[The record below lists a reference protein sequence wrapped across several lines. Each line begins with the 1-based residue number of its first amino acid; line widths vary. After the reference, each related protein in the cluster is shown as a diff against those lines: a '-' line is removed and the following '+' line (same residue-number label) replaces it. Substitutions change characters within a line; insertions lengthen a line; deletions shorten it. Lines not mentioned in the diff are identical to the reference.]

1 VANGHVEWNRLRTGA
16 VQVGDSLA
24 ATLQRMI
31 VDAEI
36 AEGERLPPERE
47 LAAALGVSRASVRD
61 ALRRLELIGLVDRR
75 PGRGTVVV
83 DPHRSELSG
92 DLLERLDVP
101 VRTLKEVMDLRA
113 TLEPPIAARAAE
125 RATRADL
132 RRLHEVQ
139 SALEA
144 PHSLDA
150 GIELDVRFHSEIAR
164 ATHNPL
170 LVRLVDIASEWFGAS
185 RGAALQ
191 TEKRRQAMLV
201 AHRTI
206 LQAIEARD
214 PDAAERAMKDH
225 IETVNRL
232 LCKRSTKDSRGRA
245 R

>member
-1 VANGHVEWNRLRTGA
+1 
-16 VQVGDSLA
+16 
-24 ATLQRMI
+24 
-31 VDAEI
+31 
-36 AEGERLPPERE
+36 
-47 LAAALGVSRASVRD
+47 
-61 ALRRLELIGLVDRR
+61 
-75 PGRGTVVV
+75 
-83 DPHRSELSG
+83 LSG

-150 GIELDVRFHSEIAR
+150 GLELDVRFHSEIAR

-232 LCKRSTKDSRGRA
+232 LCTRSTKDSRGRA